1 MASSWAFG
9 SRLLGWSPKSR
20 PAGSRYTFC
29 RAYGFSTSRWSTQPP
44 RKKRWRT
51 IGCPSRKMRPTKMAS
66 KRNFTRPTQ
75 GDGRSA
81 GSVVFEISVIYTTYG
96 RR

>member
-1 MASSWAFG
+1 
-9 SRLLGWSPKSR
+9 
-20 PAGSRYTFC
+20 
-29 RAYGFSTSRWSTQPP
+29 
-44 RKKRWRT
+44 
-51 IGCPSRKMRPTKMAS
+51 MAS
-66 KRNFTRPTQ
+66 KRNFAIPNQ